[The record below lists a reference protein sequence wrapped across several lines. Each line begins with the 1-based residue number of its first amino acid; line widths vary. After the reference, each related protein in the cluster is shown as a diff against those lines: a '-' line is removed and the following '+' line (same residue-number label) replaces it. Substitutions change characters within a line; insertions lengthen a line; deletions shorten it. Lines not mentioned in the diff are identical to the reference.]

1 MSSRYRVHR
10 FAAIV
15 VLIAAGLWIGT
26 GNFASVGS
34 EEARAAQPAG
44 PETDGAAEAPA
55 TEAGPLRAV
64 AVVTPNFAAH
74 AREIRISGVT
84 DADKRSVLAA
94 RTDGVIRSLP
104 VQQGDSVEANSAV
117 IEIEGPEIVAAV
129 AMAEAAL
136 TQRQQEVDVAE
147 KLYKSGNTAELQLIG
162 QRAALAAAQAQ
173 LSQAQARAD
182 QLTVRAPFAGVL
194 DSVDVELGEWVQT
207 GTAVATLL
215 ALDPIVVRAELS
227 ELDVGNV
234 KLGDTAALRLVNG
247 AEMTGTVRRLWREAS
262 AATRTFPVEI
272 TLPNPDRKIPVGMT
286 TEVRLYTAPVKA
298 VTVPRSIITLSEE
311 GELGLR
317 VIDKDNIARFAS
329 VEMIDDT
336 PEGLILAGIPD
347 GVRIIVSGQDL
358 VSEGEKVQPT
368 DVTAEARAAMEA
380 GIQQ

>member
-1 MSSRYRVHR
+1 MSSRFRFHR
-10 FAAIV
+10 LAAIV

-26 GNFASVGS
+26 GHFASVGS
-34 EEARAAQPAG
+34 EEALAAQPAG
-44 PETDGAAEAPA
+44 SETEGAAEAPA
-55 TEAGPLRAV
+55 TEAKPLRTV
-64 AVVTPNFAAH
+64 AVVTPWFSDH

-94 RTDGVIRSLP
+94 RTDGVIKSLP
-104 VQQGDSVEANSAV
+104 VQQGDAVEANSAV
-117 IEIEGPEIVAAV
+117 LEIEGPELVAAV

-162 QRAALAAAQAQ
+162 QRAALAAAEAQ
-173 LSQAQARAD
+173 LSQAKARAD
-182 QLTVRAPFAGVL
+182 QLTVRAPFVGVL

-207 GTAVATLL
+207 GTPVATLL
-215 ALDPIVVRAELS
+215 ALDPIVVRAEVS
-227 ELDVGNV
+227 EVDVGSV

-247 AEMTGTVRRLWREAS
+247 TELTGTVRHLWREAS
-262 AATRTFPVEI
+262 VATRTYPVEI

-317 VIDKDNIARFAS
+317 VIDKDDIAHFAS
-329 VEMIDDT
+329 VTMIDDT
-336 PEGLILAGIPD
+336 PEGLVLAGIPD
-347 GVRIIVSGQDL
+347 DVRIIVSGQDL
-358 VSEGEKVQPT
+358 VSEGEKVQPK
-368 DVTAEARAAMEA
+368 DVTAEAKAAMEA
-380 GIQQ
+380 GTVK